1 MTLLNFLHH
10 LFDKTNYMTIFEN
23 QYFIHKKTHTI
34 CIQPA
39 IFRDKYISY
48 LKENS
53 SNEPYDFKYLKRKLL
68 ELGIKRK
75 QLKVRDSVTLYYM
88 FDDNDIP
95 QNL

>member
-75 QLKVRDSVTLYYM
+75 HLKKNYTATIYYM

-95 QNL
+95 QKL